1 MKQSDLDLFLK
12 NWGTLCSYK
21 WEHRLPTL
29 GSFGPWKNLTID
41 AIVCAAPSQ
50 KYFALSL
57 KHTKE
62 GNIIDM
68 HTINCCFP
76 VKFKS
81 MHIVYN
87 QIEKK
92 WQYSCKSTEFNKGDS
107 EERGGEG
114 YATFLR
120 RQTDGHRKLDSRG
133 VMKVLLYPGIKR
145 LLRRPTFLLPIC

>member
-21 WEHRLPTL
+21 LEHRLPAL
-29 GSFGPWKNLTID
+29 DSFGPRKFLTMD

-57 KHTKE
+57 KHAKE

-76 VKFKS
+76 VKF
-81 MHIVYN
+81 
-87 QIEKK
+87 
-92 WQYSCKSTEFNKGDS
+92 
-107 EERGGEG
+107 
-114 YATFLR
+114 
-120 RQTDGHRKLDSRG
+120 
-133 VMKVLLYPGIKR
+133 
-145 LLRRPTFLLPIC
+145 